1 MPKLSTRSLP
11 VPRPSQLSPPDQLMI
26 SGNDD
31 NKISQMLFPR
41 YLDGKNVKFST
52 VPVALLALEAAHRF
66 RELSN

>member
-1 MPKLSTRSLP
+1 MNNVKKKLHFFEMMASL
-11 VPRPSQLSPPDQLMI
+11 SS
-26 SGNDD
+26 NDD